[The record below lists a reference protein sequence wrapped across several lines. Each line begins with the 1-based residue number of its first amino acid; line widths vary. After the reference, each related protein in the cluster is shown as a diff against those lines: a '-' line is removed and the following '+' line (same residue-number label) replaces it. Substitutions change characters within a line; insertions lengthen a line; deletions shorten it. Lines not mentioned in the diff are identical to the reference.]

1 MEAAVGVDTVVA
13 TDSVTAGEKR
23 GKKKEWRCVVSA
35 MVISSAEGFAGMAKP
50 LEDYG
55 ITNIHFCS
63 VREKTDLDV
72 TAIAFVPFVDFI
84 IVGRDAGGSPYLNTI
99 LREAKELQIPVLTE
113 SCIVAQK

>member
-1 MEAAVGVDTVVA
+1 MN
-13 TDSVTAGEKR
+13 SVLSGKTG

-63 VREKTDLDV
+63 VKERTDLDA

-84 IVGRDAGGSPYLNTI
+84 IVGRDASGSPYLNTI
-99 LREAKELQIPVLTE
+99 LREAKELQIPVLSE
-113 SCIVAQK
+113 SCITVQGKK